1 MNGDVIFME
10 LDADGL
16 MFNDVVVGEQIVG
29 KEGVR
34 DGMVDESK
42 RPAPPVGPGRS
53 RRTEEKLGKSLNL
66 E

>member
-34 DGMVDESK
+34 NGMVD
-42 RPAPPVGPGRS
+42 
-53 RRTEEKLGKSLNL
+53 
-66 E
+66 